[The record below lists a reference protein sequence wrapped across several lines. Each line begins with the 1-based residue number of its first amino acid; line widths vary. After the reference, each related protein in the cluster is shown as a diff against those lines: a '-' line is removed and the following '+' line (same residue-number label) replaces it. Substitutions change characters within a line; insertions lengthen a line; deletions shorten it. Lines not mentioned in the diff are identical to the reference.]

1 MSVLNSTI
9 LEKAFLEGSNDYQ
22 QRLGNPT
29 ITGYAAH
36 VARLFNPLN
45 ADMFNQFTGLLNG
58 LMGTYI
64 ESKLFENPLR
74 VLKKPAA
81 GPYMAGFSERHI
93 AVQYLKAHSMNFDQD
108 ALLLKVER
116 PEYREWFYSI
126 TEPRQYRFSF
136 SRVEVQQAFANDGYG
151 FEDLLTA
158 TITQTYSS
166 ANYDEMNLMLH
177 AFAEAEERMGGL
189 YKQNISTLPSDKAS
203 GQELLAAIRAYA
215 GRMTFPSTHF
225 NHIDV
230 PVHETMSSEETSLV
244 LWVTPEIAAA
254 IDVYALADLF
264 HLERANVNYRVLTVP
279 EFPIPGVY
287 AALTG
292 EDFIYCKD
300 IYTVLEPPFYNA
312 TNMTYKYVYNVLQM
326 IGVNP
331 AAQCVLFGDFET
343 TGIDTIKVTPS
354 GLSFTPDSG
363 EVAPGGELQLT
374 VNLTG
379 TVSGD
384 EAAIIGVEPD
394 AALYSV
400 VATRDV
406 DDETVAIELN
416 SRTYVDNFGILH
428 VQKTGL
434 VAGDVLTI
442 TAKSVYVNPSGDT
455 SVFTDDFTATI
466 I

>member
-36 VARLFNPLN
+36 VERLFDPLN
-45 ADMFNQFTGLLNG
+45 ADLFNQFTGLLNG

-74 VLKKPAA
+74 VLKKPAT

-136 SRVEVQQAFANDGYG
+136 SRIEVQQAFANDGYG
-151 FEDLLTA
+151 FEELLTA

-166 ANYDEMNLMLH
+166 ANYDEMNLMLN
-177 AFAEAEERMGGL
+177 AFAEAENRMGGL
-189 YKQNISTLPSDKAS
+189 FKQSISTPPTDKAS
-203 GQELLAAIRAYA
+203 GQELLASIRAYA
-215 GRMTFPSTHF
+215 GRMTFPSTYF

-244 LWVTPEIAAA
+244 LWVTPEVAAG
-254 IDVYALADLF
+254 IDVFALADLF

-343 TGIDTIKVTPS
+343 TGIDTITVTPS

-384 EAAIIGVEPD
+384 DAAIIGVEPD

-400 VATRDV
+400 VATRESDG
-406 DDETVAIELN
+406 ETVAIELN